1 MELSGYMI
9 KVWWDG
15 QTLTAQGT
23 TKPARVALLGSEHG
37 DGDLVLPRERIAQA
51 RHKPAG
57 VMTNGRIT
65 LRTSEGRK
73 HILHFRRKAQA
84 EFAELARALG
94 ASV

>member
-15 QTLTAQGT
+15 HVLRAQGT
-23 TKPARVALLGSEHG
+23 TKPARVALLGAEHA
-37 DGDLVLPRERIAQA
+37 DGELVLPRERIAEVS
-51 RHKPAG
+51 HKPAG

-65 LRTSEGRK
+65 LRTVEGRR
-73 HILHFRRKAQA
+73 HVLHFRKKSSH

-94 ASV
+94 AT